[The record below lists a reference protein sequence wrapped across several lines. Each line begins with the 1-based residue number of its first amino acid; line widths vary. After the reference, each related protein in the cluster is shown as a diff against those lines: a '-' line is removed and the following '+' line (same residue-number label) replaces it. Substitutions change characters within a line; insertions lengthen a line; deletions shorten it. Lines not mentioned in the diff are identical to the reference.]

1 MSWVAV
7 GVAGVGL
14 VTSGVKAISA
24 GKAEKKA
31 KQEADATHRPFFKVQ
46 DEYYQNKNI
55 AEEQAGGGIPQG
67 TKDYLDTERKRG
79 LSSSLEALQSGGV
92 DPSVFG
98 RLLSGYNES
107 LGQEAGADSQQHVQN
122 IQYFMQANKDI
133 AGQKTTGFGLNE
145 LQPFEN
151 KLKEITERRAAAQQ
165 NEMNAIDE
173 GIGSIGSA
181 AGALSSDNYFN
192 KLFGKTDPYGN
203 FGDKGGFSK
212 YGNNET
218 VAQPSLASNGGQPVS
233 NFADRYSSISDQPS
247 KLLADQDSNLQED
260 MSTIE

>member
-1 MSWVAV
+1 MSWAAIAV
-7 GVAGVGL
+7 GGVSL
-14 VTSGVKAISA
+14 VTAGVKAVSA
-24 GKAEKKA
+24 GKAAKKA
-31 KQEADATHRPFFKVQ
+31 KQEGDALNRPFFKVQ

-55 AEEQAGGGIPQG
+55 AEEQAGSGLPQG
-67 TKDYLDTERKRG
+67 VKDYADTERKRE
-79 LSSSLEALQSGGV
+79 LSSSLEALQGGGV

-98 RLLSGYNES
+98 KLLSGYNES

-173 GIGSIGSA
+173 GIGSIGTGI
-181 AGALSSDNYFN
+181 GAVSSDNYFN

-203 FGDKGGFSK
+203 FGDKGGFTR
-212 YGNNET
+212 YGNTETKTEGLDTSNEET
-218 VAQPSLASNGGQPVS
+218 RVTNFSDKFDSLGMPLQPFN
-233 NFADRYSSISDQPS
+233 D
-247 KLLADQDSNLQED
+247 
-260 MSTIE
+260 